1 MKLIEAQQLIK
12 GDTVRIVAHASNAFS
27 GLPAHDKI
35 LTVKHWE
42 NCYAGEVAVMVAE
55 YPSLISCRYLEKA

>member
-12 GDTVRIVAHASNAFS
+12 GDTVRITVGASTMFPD
-27 GLPAHDKI
+27 LPEHSEI

-42 NCYAGEVAVMVAE
+42 TCYVGEVAVMVAE
-55 YPSLISCRYLEKA
+55 YPSLISCRYLTRS